1 MYRKAKHTTTN
12 TYLCAL
18 CFANLKK
25 VKEMENEQ
33 NKDVE
38 TEVEN
43 QPEAEKKPETEV
55 EKQPE
60 TTKELPKVVQEIKA
74 QYDAK
79 IEALKDAYGKQIA
92 ERDIVIKQLLS
103 DNNTAVEHETV
114 VDKIN
119 KKRKFKKW

>member
-1 MYRKAKHTTTN
+1 MKD
-12 TYLCAL
+12 
-18 CFANLKK
+18 
-25 VKEMENEQ
+25 EQ

-38 TEVEN
+38 TEVEK
-43 QPEAEKKPETEV
+43 QPEAEKKPETEVEKQPEKEV

-103 DNNTAVEHETV
+103 DNETAVETETT

-119 KKRKFKKW
+119 KKRNFKKW